1 MEQRPNRKW
10 PNNMRSKRYKEA
22 KSKAENKSLEI
33 NEAINKVKETATAN
47 FDESVE
53 ITVVLGVDPRKS
65 DQMVRGNLV
74 LPHGTGKEVKVA
86 VVAEGE
92 DIKAAEKAGA
102 DLAGKDKV
110 IDLVQKGNLDFDVL
124 IATPSC
130 MKDLGKLGRIL
141 GPQGLMP
148 SPKSGTVVENVA
160 EAVEKVKKG
169 QIEFKMDRNGVV
181 HASIGKVSFED
192 KKISDN
198 FNAYLNSVKRSRPA
212 STKGRFIKKVTLS
225 ATMGPSVSIEL

>member
-1 MEQRPNRKW
+1 
-10 PNNMRSKRYKEA
+10 MRSKRYKEA
-22 KSKAENKSLEI
+22 KSKTENKVLSI
-33 NEAINKVKETATAN
+33 TEAVKKVKELATAN

-65 DQMVRGNLV
+65 DQMVRGNLL
-74 LPHGTGKEVKVA
+74 LPHGTGKEVRVA

-92 DIKAAEKAGA
+92 DVKVAQVAGA

-110 IDLVQKGNLDFDVL
+110 IELVEKGNLDFDVL
-124 IATPSC
+124 ISTPSC
-130 MKDLGKLGRIL
+130 MKDLGKLGRVL

-148 SPKSGTVVENVA
+148 SPKSGTMVENVA
-160 EAVEKVKKG
+160 EAVKKIKKG

-192 KKISDN
+192 KKLIDN
-198 FNAYLNSVKRSRPA
+198 FNAYLKAVKRSRPA
-212 STKGRFIKKVTLS
+212 SAKGRFIKKISLS
-225 ATMGPSVSIEL
+225 PTMGPAVLIDQ

>member
-1 MEQRPNRKW
+1 
-10 PNNMRSKRYKEA
+10 MRSKRYKEA